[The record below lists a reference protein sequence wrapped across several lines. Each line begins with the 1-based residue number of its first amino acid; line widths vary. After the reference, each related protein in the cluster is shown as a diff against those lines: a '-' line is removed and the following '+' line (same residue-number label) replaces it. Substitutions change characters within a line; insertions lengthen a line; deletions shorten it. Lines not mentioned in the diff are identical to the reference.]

1 MAINRTQYEVEDHC
15 ELVKLIKEKLTDIPQ
30 SSFTQFTIDTL
41 VQSASV
47 TPVQS
52 TTDEFKSLV
61 ESHKDALDVVRQCM
75 PDLIKKLD
83 LEPVLD
89 HVIAADVLSED
100 MIDEYKQKKDDI
112 NIQQQQLNRW
122 FLRKIVLKGTNKVIM

>member
-1 MAINRTQYEVEDHC
+1 MAIYRTRYEVEDHC
-15 ELVKLIKEKLTDIPQ
+15 ELVKLIKEKLINIPQ
-30 SSFTQFTIDTL
+30 SSFTQSTIDTL

-61 ESHKDALDVVRQCM
+61 ESHKDVLDVVRQCM
-75 PDLIKKLD
+75 LDLVKKLD

-100 MIDEYKQKKDDI
+100 MIDEYKQKNDDI